1 MELPYSQ
8 KYYKTEGDVINK
20 GYSKGYNI
28 SPNSTSNIIK

>member
-8 KYYKTEGDVINK
+8 KYYKIEGDDINK

-28 SPNSTSNIIK
+28 STNSNSNIIK